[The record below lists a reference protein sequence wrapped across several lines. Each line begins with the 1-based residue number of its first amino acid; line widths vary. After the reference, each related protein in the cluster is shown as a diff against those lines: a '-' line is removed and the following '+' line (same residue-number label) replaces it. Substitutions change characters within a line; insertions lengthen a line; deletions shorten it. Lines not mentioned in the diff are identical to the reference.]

1 MIKCDCVYLITELL
15 FSPRGKIK
23 KATEAAGDEQQ
34 PGRSCHNIIALL
46 LKLGADQIAYINPT
60 DVLQSISH
68 DPSRIVLLL
77 SYRFFSSSHTPG
89 RVSELMQ
96 IELFYPVYSGK

>member
-15 FSPRGKIK
+15 FSPPGKIK

-34 PGRSCHNIIALL
+34 PGRSCHNIIALQ

-60 DVLQSISH
+60 GVLQSISR
-68 DPSRIVLLL
+68 DPSRVVLLL
-77 SYRFFSSSHTPG
+77 SYQFFILTST
-89 RVSELMQ
+89 R
-96 IELFYPVYSGK
+96 